1 MARDRGTVAK
11 RSKGHG
17 LRTSDG
23 VKALID
29 LKGSRG
35 IDIHLTHP
43 CQRVAYDVRLGLA
56 RSGLWPPNNRQSK
69 AMAGRSVRPVTGFG
83 ARQNCPTA
91 AHQK

>member
-17 LRTSDG
+17 LRTGDG

-43 CQRVAYDVRLGLA
+43 CQRVAYDVRLGPA
-56 RSGLWPPNNRQSK
+56 RSGLWSAPPTTGSPK
-69 AMAGRSVRPVTGFG
+69 LWSVG
-83 ARQNCPTA
+83 AFVW
-91 AHQK
+91 